1 MLSHHCTDLSIKF
14 KGLRFKMKNN
24 INENSLKNQ
33 REALINKLKRRGI
46 SEQILNAIKEVKRE
60 DFVPPHLKQ
69 YAYIDEPLPIGE
81 GQTISAPHIVAMMCE
96 LLEIHPADHILE
108 VGTGSGY
115 HAAVMAQL
123 INDGVIYTIERS
135 KRLAFEAAK
144 RLPSTIVTIVGD
156 GSLGIPEK
164 APFDKI
170 SVTCSAPD
178 VPPPLLEQLKSG
190 GRMVIPIG
198 RWIQELY
205 VIKRV
210 NGIQKTKEGGVAFVP
225 LIGKYGFK
233 D

>member
-1 MLSHHCTDLSIKF
+1 MT
-14 KGLRFKMKNN
+14 NN
-24 INENSLKNQ
+24 TNENSLKMQ
-33 REALINKLKRRGI
+33 RDALINKLKRRGI
-46 SEQILNAIKEVKRE
+46 SERVLNAIKDVKRE

-69 YAYIDEPLPIGE
+69 YAYVDEPLPIGH

-123 INDGVIYTIERS
+123 LDTGVLYTIERS
-135 KRLAFEAAK
+135 KHLASEAAK
-144 RLPSTIVTIVGD
+144 RLPPTIVAIVGD

-170 SVTCSAPD
+170 SVSCSAPD
-178 VPPPLLEQLKSG
+178 VPPPLLEQLKPG

-198 RWIQELY
+198 RWMQELY
-205 VIKRV
+205 LIKRI
-210 NGIQKTKEGGVAFVP
+210 NGIQKVEEGGVAFVP

>member
-1 MLSHHCTDLSIKF
+1 
-14 KGLRFKMKNN
+14 MKDNTN
-24 INENSLKNQ
+24 KNSLKMQ
-33 REALINKLKRRGI
+33 QEALINKLKRRGI
-46 SEQILNAIKEVKRE
+46 SERVLNAMKEVKRE

-69 YAYIDEPLPIGE
+69 YSYVDEPLPIGDC
-81 GQTISAPHIVAMMCE
+81 QTISAPHIVAMMCE
-96 LLEIHPADHILE
+96 LLKIQAADHILE

-123 INDGVIYTIERS
+123 LDSGIIYTIERS
-135 KRLAFEAAK
+135 ERLAYEAAK
-144 RLPSTIVTIVGD
+144 RLPPTVVVIVGD
-156 GSLGIPEK
+156 GSLGIPDK

-178 VPPPLLEQLKSG
+178 VPPPLLEQLKIG

-198 RWIQELY
+198 RWMQELY
-205 VIKRV
+205 LIKRI
-210 NGIQKTKEGGVAFVP
+210 NGMQKIEEGGVAFVP

>member
-1 MLSHHCTDLSIKF
+1 
-14 KGLRFKMKNN
+14 MKDNT
-24 INENSLKNQ
+24 NENSLKMQ

-46 SEQILNAIKEVKRE
+46 SERVLNAMKEVKRE

-69 YAYIDEPLPIGE
+69 YAYVDEPLPIGD

-96 LLEIHPADHILE
+96 LLKIHPADHILE

-123 INDGVIYTIERS
+123 LDNGVVYTIERS
-135 KRLAFEAAK
+135 KRLAYEAAK
-144 RLPSTIVTIVGD
+144 RLPPTVVAILGD
-156 GSLGIPEK
+156 GSLGIPDK

-178 VPPPLLEQLKSG
+178 VPPPLLEQLKPG

-205 VIKRV
+205 LIKRI
-210 NGIQKTKEGGVAFVP
+210 NGIQKIEKGGVAFVP

>member
-1 MLSHHCTDLSIKF
+1 
-14 KGLRFKMKNN
+14 MKDNT
-24 INENSLKNQ
+24 NENSLKMQ
-33 REALINKLKRRGI
+33 RDALINKLKRRGI
-46 SEQILNAIKEVKRE
+46 SERILNAMKEVKRE

-69 YAYIDEPLPIGE
+69 YAYVDEPLPIGD

-96 LLEIHPADHILE
+96 LLKIHPADHILE

-123 INDGVIYTIERS
+123 LDNGVVYTIERS
-135 KRLAFEAAK
+135 KRLAYEAAK
-144 RLPSTIVTIVGD
+144 RLPPTVAAIVGD
-156 GSLGIPEK
+156 GSLGIPDK

-178 VPPPLLEQLKSG
+178 VPPPLLEQLKPY

-205 VIKRV
+205 LIKRI
-210 NGIQKTKEGGVAFVP
+210 NGIQKIEEGGVAFVP